1 MIAYIRYLL
10 HYEWRA
16 AAAKPEADYKLWLPA
31 LSGLV
36 HGGDQII
43 DVRLRQLDWLSRNL
57 CLKFLPLLLVGS
69 SVVSRSVHLGN

>member
-1 MIAYIRYLL
+1 M
-10 HYEWRA
+10 ESG

-36 HGGDQII
+36 HGGD
-43 DVRLRQLDWLSRNL
+43 LNTESKLSQLEWRARNL
-57 CLKFLPLLLVGS
+57 CLKFLPLHLVGS